1 MIIAYIDRANLSV
14 AVALPEF
21 KQQFHLTDTQR
32 GLLTSSFFWS
42 YALLQIPAG
51 FIVDRYGV
59 KIPYA
64 IGFLFW
70 SSMSVLMAFAGNI
83 YQIVALRILL
93 GIGEAVVTP
102 ASMRWIRFNVAERQ
116 RGLAVGIYMAC
127 TKYGPAIGV
136 PLATLLVQ
144 SFNWQ
149 NMFIMLGLGS
159 LLWLIPWMTLVR
171 SDDKQLEAA
180 AQLRTG
186 GVPMAF
192 SQVWKTPLIYGVI
205 IGTFSYNYFV
215 YFCMTWLPA
224 YFKENRGFSL
234 EKMGSYTMFSFGG
247 MATVAI
253 MAGYVADK
261 LIDQGWDPVRVRKG
275 FTIAGLLLAST
286 ELLGVMTDSPD
297 MAAYIAIFSLSGLGL
312 ATANYWA
319 LTQLM
324 IPGAAAG
331 RIAGVQNFASN
342 MAGVVAPML
351 TGYLKQK
358 TGSYDAPMQTILVFL
373 LMGVAAYVFLVQR
386 KYAPGVKQA

>member
-1 MIIAYIDRANLSV
+1 
-14 AVALPEF
+14 
-21 KQQFHLTDTQR
+21 
-32 GLLTSSFFWS
+32 
-42 YALLQIPAG
+42 
-51 FIVDRYGV
+51 
-59 KIPYA
+59 
-64 IGFLFW
+64 
-70 SSMSVLMAFAGNI
+70 
-83 YQIVALRILL
+83 
-93 GIGEAVVTP
+93 
-102 ASMRWIRFNVAERQ
+102 
-116 RGLAVGIYMAC
+116 
-127 TKYGPAIGV
+127 
-136 PLATLLVQ
+136 
-144 SFNWQ
+144 
-149 NMFIMLGLGS
+149 
-159 LLWLIPWMTLVR
+159 
-171 SDDKQLEAA
+171 
-180 AQLRTG
+180 
-186 GVPMAF
+186 
-192 SQVWKTPLIYGVI
+192 
-205 IGTFSYNYFV
+205 
-215 YFCMTWLPA
+215 MTWLPA

-253 MAGYVADK
+253 IAGYVADK
-261 LIDQGWDPVRVRKG
+261 LIDRGWDPVRVRKG
-275 FTIAGLLLAST
+275 FTIAGLLVAST